1 MNTSHELHL
10 TINWC
15 GARETMVT
23 HLKNI
28 SELSQQLGLT
38 KIEIRD
44 YLLNRLDTPS
54 IHIEGNTIKIAG
66 FVTEPIFK
74 MIFDQY
80 NKYIEYKNCKIV

>member
-1 MNTSHELHL
+1 MKT
-10 TINWC
+10 
-15 GARETMVT
+15 RE
-23 HLKNI
+23 K
-28 SELSQQLGLT
+28 
-38 KIEIRD
+38 IRD

-80 NKYIEYKNCKIV
+80 NQYIKYKNCKII